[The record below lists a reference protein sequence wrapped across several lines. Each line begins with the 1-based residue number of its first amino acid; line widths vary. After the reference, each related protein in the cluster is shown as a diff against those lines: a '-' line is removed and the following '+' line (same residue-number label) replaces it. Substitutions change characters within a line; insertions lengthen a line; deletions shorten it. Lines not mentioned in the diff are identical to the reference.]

1 MTHLLSHFD
10 REKPFLKKQIESM
23 PSPAEAVTIIE
34 AYLNHLHRD
43 MAEFYSIQQY
53 RHLGHLLETIR
64 YAART
69 LLTVDK
75 TLHWTDSQPPI
86 SPDSIFRRMIWS
98 GILIHVVVAGL
109 LLFLLMI
116 TTGPISETSLLL
128 TLILMGIDGYLLNT
142 LWKTRASS
150 KRQSVFKTVTTPAPV
165 EVRLNIAQSQSFLN
179 SIADSLAFADKLLMK
194 DESEKPG
201 NVVGNEFQI
210 LTLFQD
216 LFEAMYFHD
225 GEWALKKISTIRAIL
240 KENDILVKEFDPD
253 DPTNRLNFD
262 MEPCVD
268 SSITHPVTIRPAFI
282 KGNRVLLRGR
292 ASEPVDLHTNEA
304 PERLALKG

>member
-1 MTHLLSHFD
+1 MPRFEGTPSMTHLLNHFD
-10 REKPFLKKQIESM
+10 REKPFLKKQIEST
-23 PSPAEAVTIIE
+23 PSPAEAVSIIE
-34 AYLNHLHRD
+34 AYLSQLHRD
-43 MAEFYSIQQY
+43 MSEFYSNHQY
-53 RHLGHLLETIR
+53 RLVGHLLETIR
-64 YAART
+64 YAVRT

-86 SPDSIFRRMIWS
+86 SPDSVFRRMIRL

-109 LLFLLMI
+109 LLLLLMI

-128 TLILMGIDGYLLNT
+128 TLILVGIDGYLLNT

-150 KRQSVFKTVTTPAPV
+150 KRHSGFKTVTTPTPV

-194 DESEKPG
+194 DASEKPG
-201 NVVGNEFQI
+201 NVVENEFQI
-210 LTLFQD
+210 LSLFQD

-240 KENDILVKEFDPD
+240 KENSILVKEF
-253 DPTNRLNFD
+253 
-262 MEPCVD
+262 
-268 SSITHPVTIRPAFI
+268 
-282 KGNRVLLRGR
+282 
-292 ASEPVDLHTNEA
+292 
-304 PERLALKG
+304 